1 MEWSSKEKSLLN
13 FLTII
18 LLFEYV
24 YNMLA
29 YMLAYWLRVESW
41 LLKVIYSPLRASE
54 KLMKQTH

>member
-1 MEWSSKEKSLLN
+1 MIYERITSRLLLKYVMEWSSKEKSLLN

-29 YMLAYWLRVESW
+29 YMLAY
-41 LLKVIYSPLRASE
+41 
-54 KLMKQTH
+54 